1 MSFYR
6 LAMKKLVDVQ
16 PLQKVRF
23 WGKIFGLE
31 QNYYIVEAEYRDGEE
46 PEEATE
52 EEEADKKSE
61 SAVEKKSGT
70 H

>member
-1 MSFYR
+1 
-6 LAMKKLVDVQ
+6 MKKLVDVQ

-52 EEEADKKSE
+52 EADKKSDM
-61 SAVEKKSGT
+61 EKISGT
-70 H
+70 HYFWKFTYFKT

>member
-1 MSFYR
+1 
-6 LAMKKLVDVQ
+6 MKKLVDVQ

-23 WGKIFGLE
+23 WGKIFGLD

-52 EEEADKKSE
+52 GEEAEKNSE

-70 H
+70 Y

>member
-1 MSFYR
+1 
-6 LAMKKLVDVQ
+6 MKKLVDVQ